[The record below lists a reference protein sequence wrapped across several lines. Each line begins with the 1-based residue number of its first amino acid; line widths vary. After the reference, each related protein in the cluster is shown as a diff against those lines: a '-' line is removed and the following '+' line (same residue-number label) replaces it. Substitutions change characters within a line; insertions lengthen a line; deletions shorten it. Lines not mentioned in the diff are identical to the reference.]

1 VYSIRQLFFIF
12 YFLFFLSGIRSMLKF
27 FVGVVVVQLVTI
39 GLFFA
44 VTRTGLEDTQL
55 RLTIGLLEVLF
66 SVLAAF
72 WFSSMSRQRHRDEL
86 ETIKGE
92 HAREREKIRV
102 NAERQKARVVSKSH
116 KQLLKETRRAH
127 AAANFKVGA
136 SFAGALAFGAIMLY
150 SQFVT
155 LGLLILTTAGGG
167 LAGYLAKGKMIA
179 RAQQKDITDKQ
190 PKKIDFNKSSKS

>member
-1 VYSIRQLFFIF
+1 
-12 YFLFFLSGIRSMLKF
+12 MLKF
-27 FVGVVVVQLVTI
+27 FGGVVLVQLVTI

-44 VTRTGLEDTQL
+44 VTRTDLEDTQL
-55 RLTIGLLEVLF
+55 RLTIGLLEILF

-72 WFSSMSRQRHRDEL
+72 WFSSMARQRHRDEL
-86 ETIKGE
+86 ETIKEE

-102 NAERQKARVVSKSH
+102 NAERQKARVVSKSQ
-116 KQLLKETRRAH
+116 KQILKETRRAH

-136 SFAGALAFGAIMLY
+136 AFAGALAFGAIMLY

-167 LAGYLAKGKMIA
+167 LAGYLAKGKMTANAIQKKLA
-179 RAQQKDITDKQ
+179 AKQQK
-190 PKKIDFNKSSKS
+190 KINLNKSSNP